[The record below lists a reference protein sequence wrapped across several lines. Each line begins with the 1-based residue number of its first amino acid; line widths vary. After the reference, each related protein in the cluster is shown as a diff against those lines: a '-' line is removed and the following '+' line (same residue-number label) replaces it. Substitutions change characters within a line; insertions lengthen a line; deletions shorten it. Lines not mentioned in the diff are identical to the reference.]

1 MVGNYLQLATEA
13 AKEAGVIL
21 LEYWSNRSSLDV
33 STKRPG
39 DFVSKA
45 DLAAEQSL
53 KSNLLSGSDGLG
65 WLGEETEAKSQEGG
79 RWIVDPLDGTT
90 NFLRGIPHW
99 AVSVGLELGGELQL
113 GVIHNPLTEETFAAE
128 VGDGAT
134 LNGVSIGV
142 SSTADFS
149 TALFCTGVPFGTMS
163 NIKTHTDEI
172 ARLMPHCAGV
182 RRMGAASLDLAYVAC
197 GRLDGFWERRL
208 QLWDIAAGLV
218 ILRESGGVISGWTAG
233 EEYEKTGSIISCNPS
248 LHDQF
253 FSLIT
258 ADN

>member
-1 MVGNYLQLATEA
+1 MVGNYLQLANEA
-13 AKEAGVIL
+13 AKEAGAIL
-21 LEYWSNRSSLDV
+21 LEYWSKRSSLEI

-45 DLAAEQSL
+45 DLSAEQSL
-53 KSNLLSGSDGLG
+53 KLNLLSGSDGLG
-65 WLGEETEAKSQEGG
+65 WLGEETEAKNHEGG

-90 NFLRGIPHW
+90 NFLKGIPHW

-113 GVIHNPLTEETFAAE
+113 GVIHNPLTEETFSAE

-134 LNGVSIGV
+134 
-142 SSTADFS
+142 TDFS
-149 TALFCTGVPFGTMS
+149 TALFGTGVPFGTMS
-163 NIKTHTDEI
+163 NIKNHTDEI

-218 ILRESGGVISGWTAG
+218 ILRESGGVVSGWTAE

-248 LHDQF
+248 LYDQF
-253 FSLIT
+253 FNLIT